1 MQPLRPAIRPTV
13 PAFPRDPAPSRAA
26 YRLQRLW
33 LTPIFRA
40 LLRVGLPT
48 FVLVFGLGLYLSDT
62 GRRAELL
69 AAWAGTWDKVEKRP
83 EFMVNLMAIDGASPE
98 LSEAVRA
105 KLNLKFPL
113 SSFEIDLEAVKARIE
128 ELDAVRQADLRVRV
142 GGVLQVTIEERVPA
156 LIWRTPVELSLLDAE
171 GMRVARIFARADRP
185 DLPIIAGEGAN
196 TAVPEALELIAAA
209 EPLSERLRGLVR
221 MGERRWD
228 VVLDRDQRIL
238 LPEQDPVRAL
248 ERVIALDKAEQLL
261 NRDVLAV
268 DLRSSARPVL
278 RLAPAALV
286 KLREAQGL
294 IETGASDL

>member
-1 MQPLRPAIRPTV
+1 VKPAIRPTV
-13 PAFPRDPAPSRAA
+13 SAFPRDPAPSRAA

-48 FVLVFGLGLYLSDT
+48 FVVVFGIGLYLSDT
-62 GRRAELL
+62 SRRAELS

-105 KLNLKFPL
+105 KLDLKFPL
-113 SSFEIDLEAVKARIE
+113 SSFEIDLAAVKARIE

-142 GGVLQVTIEERVPA
+142 GGVLQVTIEERVPV

-171 GMRVARIFARADRP
+171 GMRVARIFGRADRP
-185 DLPIIAGEGAN
+185 DLPIIAGEGADE
-196 TAVPEALELIAAA
+196 AVPEALELIAAA
-209 EPLSERLRGLVR
+209 GPLATRLRGLVR

-238 LPEQDPVRAL
+238 LPEQNAVRAL

-268 DLRSSARPVL
+268 DLRNAARPVL
-278 RLAPAALV
+278 RLAPPALV